1 MILASI
7 MSTLSSLPFLLVAI
21 FALGF
26 SIFIHELG
34 HFLAARKRGLKVTR
48 FSIGMGPKMMGWTR
62 DGVDYRISWLPL
74 GGYVALPQLAEM
86 GRVEG
91 GNPTD
96 QIDES
101 VELPPISF
109 ADKVIVSAA
118 GAFFNFVFAFLLAC
132 LLWWTGQPASDEMLT
147 NQIGYVSSTLSIDG
161 EQVPGPAHQAGL
173 RPGDRIL
180 KVDGSTVDGFG
191 DIQQAIMTGMGRDSD
206 GKPSLDLEVERNG
219 EVLQLQ
225 IRPILTYYNVS
236 SRDPIRTIGIQP
248 AQQLIIHSVT
258 ADSPAEK
265 AGLIPGDRLI
275 EADGVQLFRLQ
286 TFVDLLTAHPDKA
299 TSLTIER
306 GGATEVISLQPV
318 TMALTRPV
326 LEFTLLRNQ
335 LESRF
340 TVRPDWP
347 DSQDRPNLNP
357 EAEVAL
363 MLHQIHSDHAESL
376 RAFQPEDRIIAIN
389 GKTVNSLAGL
399 VSLLSGA
406 EGPMAQVTIG
416 RNDATQSIPLLFSS
430 IRHRTVP
437 PQTQPMVGFAI
448 QDSISITHIPPLT
461 QFNKQI
467 DLTFRILKAL
477 FHPGSNIS
485 VGHLSGPVG
494 IVRVLSDL
502 TQVDVRL
509 LLAFL
514 ILMNVNLG
522 ILNLLPIPVLD
533 GGHILFAIIGKLRK
547 KPLPLRIVA
556 SLQATFMIMLF
567 GLIIFVIVK
576 DSVRWHGDVREEH
589 DYEQYRKLAIKPQF
603 LSAPEVP
610 IPAPEDA
617 QSADQ

>member
-7 MSTLSSLPFLLVAI
+7 MSTLASLPFMLVAI

-91 GNPTD
+91 GNPSD
-96 QIDES
+96 QVDES
-101 VELPPISF
+101 EALPPISF
-109 ADKVIVSAA
+109 ADKLIVSAA
-118 GAFFNFVFAFLLAC
+118 GAFFNFVFAFALAC
-132 LLWWTGQPASDEMLT
+132 LLWWTGQPTSEEMLT
-147 NQIGYVSSTLSIDG
+147 NQVGYVSPSLSIDG
-161 EQVPGPAHQAGL
+161 KTVPGPAHQAGL

-180 KVDGSTVDGFG
+180 KVDRSAVSGFG
-191 DIQQAIMTGMGRDSD
+191 DIQQAIMTGMGRTDD
-206 GKPSLDLEVERNG
+206 GQPSLSLEIERNG
-219 EVLQLQ
+219 ETLQLTLE
-225 IRPILTYYNVS
+225 PVLTYYNVS
-236 SRDPIRTIGIQP
+236 SRDPVRTIGIQP
-248 AQQLIIHSVT
+248 AQNLVIHSVS

-265 AGLIPGDRLI
+265 AGLLPGDRLI
-275 EADGVQLFRLQ
+275 EADGTRLFRLQ
-286 TFVDLLTAHPDKA
+286 TFVDLLTAHPNKTTD
-299 TSLTIER
+299 LTIER
-306 GGATEVISLQPV
+306 DGSSRTISLQPV
-318 TMALTRPV
+318 TIALTRPV

-340 TVRPDWP
+340 SVRPEWP
-347 DSQDRPNLNP
+347 TSQEHPDLSPD
-357 EAEVAL
+357 AEVAL
-363 MLHQIHSDHAESL
+363 ILHQIHSDHAESL
-376 RAFQPEDRIIAIN
+376 RAFQPEDRIIAVN
-389 GKTVNSLAGL
+389 GKTVNSLSEL
-399 VSLLSGA
+399 TSMLSGS
-406 EGPMAQVTIG
+406 EGPVAQITIG
-416 RNDATQSIPLLFSS
+416 RNDSTQTLPLLFSS
-430 IRHRTVP
+430 IQGQSIP

-448 QDSISITHIPPLT
+448 QDGISITHIPPHT
-461 QFNKQI
+461 QFVKQI
-467 DLTFRILKAL
+467 ELTFRILKAL

-533 GGHILFAIIGKLRK
+533 GGHILFAIIGRIRR

-567 GLIIFVIVK
+567 GLILFVIVK
-576 DSVRWHGDVREEH
+576 DSVRWHGDVREEN
-589 DYEQYRKLAIKPQF
+589 DYERYRKLAITPQF
-603 LSAPEVP
+603 LSGPEATK
-610 IPAPEDA
+610 PA
-617 QSADQ
+617 SASETTPAE